1 MHDHGGTDHATD
13 AARAGTGRTDVA
25 GRTCRTAAARVLRT
39 VRRTYPLAI
48 EMAILTD
55 AVIIWQFA
63 RIPFEVS
70 AVRAIDA
77 ARDWIS
83 LEQAL
88 RIDIEPAVIGWAHVH
103 PDLLAAAT
111 WFYHNMDET
120 IAFAV
125 LAALRLIDPLRFP
138 TVRTAFVLAHV
149 PALAVVAG
157 YAMAPPVWVP
167 EMPFSVIPAAGFEG
181 GLRNS
186 TAAAVSLHVG
196 VPVLLAVA
204 AIWMR
209 PRSPFAWLVALYP
222 AVVFAV
228 VLATG
233 KHFVLDAVVGIA
245 CVAIGGAAA
254 RLIHGRV
261 PRGQP
266 EAGPTRIALT
276 GLAFASFA
284 YLANAVVLGVVS

>member
-1 MHDHGGTDHATD
+1 ML
-13 AARAGTGRTDVA
+13 RA
-25 GRTCRTAAARVLRT
+25 
-39 VRRTYPLAI
+39 VRRTYPLTI
-48 EMAILTD
+48 EMAILTG
-55 AVIIWQFA
+55 AVILWQLA
-63 RIPFEVS
+63 RVPFEVS
-70 AVRAIDA
+70 AARGIDA

-88 RIDIEPAVIGWAHVH
+88 RMDIEPAVIRWAHGH
-103 PDLLAAAT
+103 PALLEAAT
-111 WFYHNMDET
+111 WFYHHMDET
-120 IAFAV
+120 IAFGV
-125 LAALRLIDPLRFP
+125 LAALRLVDPLRFP

-157 YAMAPPVWVP
+157 YPMAPPVWVL

-181 GLRNS
+181 GFRNS

-209 PRSPFAWLVALYP
+209 PRSPLAWLLALYP

-245 CVAIGGAAA
+245 CVAIGGTAAW
-254 RLIHGRV
+254 LIHGRV
-261 PRGQP
+261 RRGRR

-276 GLAFASFA
+276 GLAFASLA
-284 YLANAVVLGVVS
+284 YLANAVVLGLVS